1 VIAHNRKGTIE
12 NQASDMATKTQVP
25 EVSEFASEKAEWIE
39 AFDDVVAGNWE
50 NAAELLQALRLRA
63 REAGVAIP
71 NEFASPFR
79 NTIPKH
85 DEVPYPGDRAMER
98 RIEALIRWN
107 AMAMVHGQ
115 NKKDPGIGGHI
126 STYSSQAT
134 LQEVGY
140 NHFFHAKYIADD
152 GSEQP
157 GDLIYHQGHAS
168 PGVYARAYLLDR
180 LNDDHLK
187 NFRHELRDKPGLSS
201 YPHPWLMPDFWNFP
215 TVSMGIGPLNAI
227 YQARFM
233 RYLENR
239 GLLKPVPRKVW
250 AFLGDGECDEVDTL
264 GAVSLGAREKLDNLV
279 FVVNCNLQRLDG
291 PVRGNKRIIDE
302 LEGVFLGAGWNVIK
316 VIWGSDWDELF
327 ARDHSGLLL
336 RRMEECVDG
345 DFQTYKAKDGAY
357 LREHFFGK
365 YPELLELV
373 KDYTD
378 DQLIHLRR
386 GGHDPVKV
394 YNAYKRAVEHKGS
407 PTVVL
412 AMTVKGFG
420 LGSAQARNATHSE
433 KKLTDEALS
442 AFVKAFDIPIPD
454 SAAKAGVPYRP
465 AQDSPEIVYMQEHR
479 AALGGFLPARFNP
492 KLDIKTPDLKF
503 FTEWTAGSNGR
514 AVSTTMGFVSI
525 LRALMKDPSIGKLV
539 VPITPDEGRTFGL
552 ESAIRQ
558 VGIYSPEGQR
568 YTPHDKD
575 MLLFY
580 REEQDGQILEEGITE
595 AGSMASFTAAGQAYS
610 TYRVPAIPFYM
621 YYSMFGFQRIGDMAW
636 AFADARGKGFL
647 MGGTAGRTTMLG
659 EGLQHQ
665 DGHSHVLAST
675 IPTCVTYDPAYVYE
689 LAVILQ
695 DGMKRMYEKGEHC
708 FYYITMYN
716 EDYAMP
722 AMPEGAAEGILK
734 GIYKFRAAEVAGV
747 KGKAA
752 VQLFGSGPILNEV
765 LRAQEILAQDH
776 KIAADVWSV
785 TSYTELRREAIAT
798 ERWNRLHPA
807 EPARKTYIETALE
820 GADGPIIATSD
831 YMKSL
836 PDVLA
841 PWLQLK
847 GKNRLVTLGTDGF
860 GRSDNRQHLRRHFEV
875 DAESIVAATLSKLA
889 RDGQMDA
896 KKAQAAIAKLGL
908 NPDAPDPARA

>member
-1 VIAHNRKGTIE
+1 MT
-12 NQASDMATKTQVP
+12 TKT
-25 EVSEFASEKAEWIE
+25 EVAPKADFSAELAEWIE
-39 AFDDVVAGNWE
+39 AFDEVVAEEWE
-50 NAAELLQALRLRA
+50 NAAELLKALRQRG
-63 REAGVAIP
+63 REAGVSVP
-71 NEFASPFR
+71 SDMVTPFQ
-79 NTIPKH
+79 NTIPKYE
-85 DEVPYPGDRAMER
+85 EVPYPGDRNLER

-107 AMAMVHGQ
+107 AMAMVHRQ
-115 NKKDPGIGGHI
+115 NKKDAGIGGHI
-126 STYSSQAT
+126 STYSSLAT

-140 NHFFHAKYIADD
+140 NHFFRAKYIAED
-152 GSEQP
+152 GTEQP

-168 PGVYARAYLLDR
+168 PGVYARSYLLGRFDEDR
-180 LNDDHLK
+180 LA
-187 NFRHELRDKPGLSS
+187 NFRHELRDTPGLSS
-201 YPHPWLMPDFWNFP
+201 YPHPWLMSDFWNFP

-239 GLLKPVPRKVW
+239 NLIKKTDRKVW
-250 AFLGDGECDEVDTL
+250 AFLGDGETDEVDTL
-264 GAVSLGAREKLDNLV
+264 GAVSLGAREKLDNLI

-302 LEGVFLGAGWNVIK
+302 LEGVFRGAGWNVIK

-345 DFQTYKAKDGAY
+345 DFQTYKAKDGAF
-357 LREHFFGK
+357 LRKNFFGK

-394 YNAYKRAVEHKGS
+394 YNAYKRAVEHRGGPS
-407 PTVVL
+407 VVL

-433 KKLTDEALS
+433 KKLTDEALA
-442 AFVKAFDIPIPD
+442 AFVTQFDMPIPVEQ
-454 SAAKAGVPYRP
+454 AKAAAFYRP
-465 AQDSPEIVYMQEHR
+465 PQDSPEIQYMQQRR
-479 AALGGFLPARFNP
+479 ASLGGYLPRRTVP
-492 KLDIKTPDLKF
+492 KSDFKAPPLDF
-503 FTEWTAGSNGR
+503 YNEWTSGSGGR
-514 AVSTTMGFVSI
+514 EVSTTMGFVSI
-525 LRALMKDPSIGKLV
+525 LRGLLKNPEIGKLV
-539 VPITPDEGRTFGL
+539 VPIVPDEGRTFGL

-558 VGIYSPEGQR
+558 VGIYAPEGQR

-575 MLLFY
+575 MLLYY

-595 AGSMASFTAAGQAYS
+595 AGSMASFTAAGQAFS
-610 TYRVPAIPFYM
+610 TYKVPTVPFYM
-621 YYSMFGFQRIGDMAW
+621 YYSMFGFQRVGDMIW
-636 AFADARGKGFL
+636 AAADARCKGFL

-665 DGHSHVLAST
+665 DGHSHILAST
-675 IPTCVTYDPAYVYE
+675 VPSCITYDPAYVYE
-689 LAVILQ
+689 LAVVIQ
-695 DGMKRMYEKGEHC
+695 DGIRRMYEAGEDH

-722 AMPEGAAEGILK
+722 AMPDGVQEGILR
-734 GIYKFRAAEVAGV
+734 GIYKFRAAE
-747 KGKAA
+747 KGEAT

-765 LRAQEILAQDH
+765 LRAQEMLASKYQ
-776 KIAADVWSV
+776 IAADVWSV
-785 TSYTELRREAIAT
+785 TSYTELRRDAIAV

-807 EPARKTYIETALE
+807 EPEKKPYVLEAL
-820 GADGPIIATSD
+820 GNAKGPIVAASD

-841 PWLQLK
+841 PWLQEN
-847 GKNRLVTLGTDGF
+847 GKCRLVTLGTDGF
-860 GRSDNRQHLRRHFEV
+860 GRSDTREYLRRHFEV
-875 DAESIVAATLSKLA
+875 DAPSIVAATLSRLA
-889 RDGQMDA
+889 REGKIKP
-896 KKAQAAIAKLGL
+896 KKAQDAIAELGL
-908 NPDAPDPARA
+908 NPEAKDPARA